1 MHGLWTGPRW
11 LCQQPVDNAA
21 PQKPSSLK
29 MRELLVLKWH
39 VEGFHCITAKL
50 LQEKELLG
58 FKKKKERGWKTEFM
72 LSWPVDMA
80 GTW

>member
-1 MHGLWTGPRW
+1 
-11 LCQQPVDNAA
+11 
-21 PQKPSSLK
+21 

-58 FKKKKERGWKTEFM
+58 FKKKKRGDGRQSLCYHGLWIWQELGKCVTTYSFTPQDV
-72 LSWPVDMA
+72 LAPTLPRLQQA
-80 GTW
+80 N